1 MTSKQVRQ
9 LASKKISSILN
20 LIKTNA
26 IPIVI
31 IKTYRIL
38 ILTKIP
44 KEGIHRKGAAN
55 ITKIMTNSRALITAL
70 VARRSVKI
78 PVVLKTKQLKIKH
91 VLENKQ

>member
-38 ILTKIP
+38 ILTKIQR
-44 KEGIHRKGAAN
+44 EGIHRKGAAN
-55 ITKIMTNSRALITAL
+55 ITNSRASITAL
-70 VARRSVKI
+70 AVSSSVKI
-78 PVVLKTKQLKIKH
+78 PVVLKTKHLKIKH
-91 VLENKQ
+91 VLANKQ

>member
-1 MTSKQVRQ
+1 MTSKQGRQ

-44 KEGIHRKGAAN
+44 REGIHRKGAAI

-70 VARRSVKI
+70 AASSSVII
-78 PVVLKTKQLKIKH
+78 PVFLKTKQLKIKH
-91 VLENKQ
+91 VLANKQ